1 MTWNSPGLA
10 GGAASRNGFGWAVL
24 LCCLGSLMAAQPP
37 PGPGTGP
44 LPTLTRAHQIREL
57 SIQDANRGYPVRLRA
72 IVTYY
77 DQQQASSGV
86 PGALPGP
93 PTPTMFVQDSS
104 GGIFVNTSP
113 VEAPPRVGDLIEIEG
128 VSEQPDVAPQIGKP
142 HWRIIGHTA
151 LPAPHRPSFERMAG
165 GAEDSQW
172 DEIAGTVRRIEERAG
187 FLILEVAVNGGRVRA
202 MVPDFH
208 APVPDLVD
216 AEVRIDGACGALYN
230 EKDQIIGVLLNVPRL
245 DLIQVVRPAPRHP
258 FDEPTK
264 QLENVQTF
272 SAGST
277 AGHRVHVSGIVTFR
291 QPGHMF
297 YLAGDHG
304 SLRVETRQNTPIE
317 AGDHVDVVG
326 FPDVSDLHPILQDAS
341 YRVISPGP
349 VPAQPRLTAKQI
361 LEGDFDGALVE
372 VEARLLEQTQ
382 ARGNQSLL
390 LDADGVSFRA
400 LQFAP
405 TTVAPHDA
413 FPAGSLVLVSGI
425 ADVQKDENGRNQSF
439 RLLVDDAKDVAL
451 IRKPSWWTL
460 SRTVEALGMSL
471 FAFLAVSGWV
481 LALQRRVQQQKGTI
495 EQKLRR
501 EKELEEQYRD
511 LFENAND
518 LVMSIDRAGRFLYA
532 NPAAQMTLGYTEQEL
547 KLRRFIDSAPAETH
561 SEAVD
566 LLRRMVAGEDLKTI
580 EITLLNRSGSPVLLD
595 GLYSPQ
601 FDSGEFQS
609 ARVIF
614 RDITARRK
622 QELEL
627 LQAKQKAE
635 AANRAKSEF
644 LANMSHEIRTPMN
657 GVIGML
663 ELVLDTTLQPAQ
675 REYLGLAKRSSESL
689 LAIINDILDF
699 SKIEAGKLLL
709 EDIDFNLHEV
719 VSETL
724 KTLSARAHQKG
735 LELACCIDPGV
746 PEHVV
751 GDPGR
756 LRQILVNLAGN
767 AIKFTPTGEIVVG
780 VNCCPLEVGYTE
792 LLFSVADSG
801 IGIPEEKLAT
811 IFEAFTQVDSSTTRQ
826 YGGTGLGLPIS
837 ALLVGMMGGTIS
849 VHSAVGRGST
859 FRFTV
864 KLRVSSTPASA
875 ATGTAHPDLADLA
888 VLVVDDNETNRQ
900 ILNRVVSSWGMR
912 CQTAS
917 TAPDALLLLREAQA
931 AATPYRIV
939 LTDCKMPGMDGF
951 DLARVIRQDPELSGA
966 LILMLTSAD
975 RDADLK
981 RCRELGI
988 NRYLVK
994 PIGRS
999 ELFNTIVAAL
1009 ADEKSQTLPGFS
1021 LEPAIL
1027 PPGGSPPASLHI
1039 LIAEDNPVNQMYL
1052 RLALEKMGHTTFT
1065 VATGRDAMQRA
1076 IDGTFD
1082 LVFMDVQMPE
1092 MDGLAATV
1100 AIREI
1105 ENRTGSHVAIVA
1117 MTAHALKGDR
1127 ERCMAAGMDGYISK
1141 PAKLSEIAGVISRL
1155 SPTAASPVSAAS
1167 Q

>member
-1 MTWNSPGLA
+1 M
-10 GGAASRNGFGWAVL
+10 V
-24 LCCLGSLMAAQPP
+24 AQPV

-44 LPTLTRAHQIREL
+44 LPTLTRAEQIREL
-57 SIQDANRGYPVRLRA
+57 SLQEANRGYPVRLRA
-72 IVTYY
+72 VVTYF
-77 DQQQASSGV
+77 DQQQAPPDAAGS
-86 PGALPGP
+86 LPGP

-113 VEAPPRVGDLIEIEG
+113 VEVPPRVGDLIEIDG

-142 HWRIIGHTA
+142 HWKIIGHSP
-151 LPAPHRPSFERMAG
+151 LPAPHRPSFERMAS

-172 DEIAGTVRRIEERAG
+172 DEIAGTVRRVEERAG
-187 FLILEVAVNGGRVRA
+187 FLILEVAVNGGRLRA

-208 APVPDLVD
+208 APPPELVD

-245 DLIQVVRPAPRHP
+245 DLIQVLRPAPRQP
-258 FDEPTK
+258 FDEPAK
-264 QLENVQTF
+264 RLENVQTF

-291 QPGHMF
+291 QPGQLF
-297 YLAGDHG
+297 YLADEHG
-304 SLRVETRQNTPIE
+304 SLRVETRQNTPIQ
-317 AGDHVDVVG
+317 AGDHVDVIG
-326 FPDVSDLHPILQDAS
+326 FPGVADMHPVLQDAS
-341 YRVISPGP
+341 YRVIASGP
-349 VPAQPRLTAKQI
+349 VPPRPPVTARQV
-361 LEGDFDGALVE
+361 LEGDYDGARVA
-372 VEARLLEQTQ
+372 VEARLLEGPQ

-390 LDADGVSFRA
+390 LDADGVSFLA

-405 TTVAPHDA
+405 ATGAAPA
-413 FPAGSLVLVSGI
+413 SFPSGSLVRVTGI
-425 ADVQKDENGRNQSF
+425 AEVQKDENGRNQSF
-439 RLLVDDAKDVAL
+439 RLLVDDAQDIAL

-460 SRTVEALGMSL
+460 PRTLEALGMSL
-471 FAFLAVSGWV
+471 FAFLAVLGWV
-481 LALQRRVQQQKGTI
+481 LALQRRVQQQKYTI
-495 EQKLRR
+495 QQKQRR

-518 LVMSIDRAGRFLYA
+518 LVMSLDREGRFLYA
-532 NPAAQMTLGYTEQEL
+532 NPAAQKTLGYTEREMM
-547 KLRRFIDSAPAETH
+547 LRRFIDSAPAETR
-561 SEAVD
+561 SEAGE
-566 LLRRMVAGEDLKTI
+566 LLRRIVAGEDLKTI
-580 EITLLNRSGSPVLLD
+580 EITLLNRSGGKVLLD
-595 GLYSPQ
+595 GICSPQ
-601 FDSGEFQS
+601 FDSGNFQS
-609 ARVIF
+609 ARIIF
-614 RDITARRK
+614 RDITVRRK

-627 LQAKQKAE
+627 LQAKEKAE

-675 REYLGLAKRSSESL
+675 REYLGLAKCSSESL

-735 LELACCIDPGV
+735 LELACSIDPGV
-746 PEHVV
+746 PEHVA
-751 GDPGR
+751 GDPAR
-756 LRQILVNLAGN
+756 LRQILVNLVGN
-767 AIKFTPTGEIVVG
+767 AIKFTPAGEIVVG
-780 VNCCPLEVGYTE
+780 VSCCSQEAGRSE
-792 LLFSVADSG
+792 LLFAIADSG
-801 IGIPEEKLAT
+801 IGIPQEKLAT

-826 YGGTGLGLPIS
+826 FGGTGLGLPIS
-837 ALLVGMMGGTIS
+837 ALLVGMMGGTVS
-849 VHSAVGRGST
+849 VDSAVGRGST

-864 KLRVSSTPASA
+864 KLRVSAMPVSPAA
-875 ATGTAHPDLADLA
+875 GTVHPDLASIP

-900 ILNRVVSSWGMR
+900 ILNRVVTSWGMR

-917 TAPDALLLLREAQA
+917 SAPDALLLMREAHA

-951 DLARVIRQDPELSGA
+951 DLARIIRQDPDIFGA
-966 LILMLTSAD
+966 LVLMLTSAD

-999 ELFNTIVAAL
+999 ELFNTIMAVL
-1009 ADEKSQTLPGFS
+1009 EEEKSQPTPVFS
-1021 LEPAIL
+1021 FEPAIL
-1027 PPGGSPPASLHI
+1027 PPAGSPPSSLHI

-1052 RLALEKMGHTTFT
+1052 RLALEKMGHTTVT
-1065 VATGRDAMQRA
+1065 VATGRDAMQRVL
-1076 IDGTFD
+1076 DETFD

-1092 MDGLAATV
+1092 MDGLDATA
-1100 AIREI
+1100 AIRQL
-1105 ENRTGSHVAIVA
+1105 ENGTGRHVAIVA

-1127 ERCMAAGMDGYISK
+1127 ERCLAAGMDGYISK
-1141 PAKLSEIAGVISRL
+1141 PAKLSEIAAVISGL
-1155 SPTAASPVSAAS
+1155 SQATAGPAASGAR
-1167 Q
+1167 